1 MHPHHQPTAMQYSDL
16 PQLTHDLV
24 YLRPL
29 SRADAAAWYGYLRMP
44 HVIEHTSWDLR
55 SIDELMPKFDAI
67 ESSNPSSEIRFA
79 IALRSS
85 HELVGTI
92 GFHTISTI
100 NKTAELAYDLSPTIW
115 GQGIAP
121 AVCESVISWGFGQL
135 GAVRIQA
142 TVLESND
149 RSIRVLE
156 KSGFEREGLLR
167 SFRMVRGRP
176 GNFWMYSRLRL
187 ADSSALRIG

>member
-1 MHPHHQPTAMQYSDL
+1 MQYRDL

-29 SRADAAAWYGYLRMP
+29 TRADAIAWYGYLCMP

-55 SIDELMPKFDAI
+55 SIDGLAPKFDAI
-67 ESSNPSSEIRFA
+67 ESLSPSSEIRFA

-85 HELVGTI
+85 DDLVGTV
-92 GFHTISTI
+92 GFHTISTV
-100 NKTAELAYDLSPTIW
+100 NKTAELAYDLSPAIW

-121 AVCESVISWGFGQL
+121 AVCESVIAWGFKQL

-176 GNFWMYSRLRL
+176 GNFWMYARLRL
-187 ADSSALRIG
+187 PAERVDQ